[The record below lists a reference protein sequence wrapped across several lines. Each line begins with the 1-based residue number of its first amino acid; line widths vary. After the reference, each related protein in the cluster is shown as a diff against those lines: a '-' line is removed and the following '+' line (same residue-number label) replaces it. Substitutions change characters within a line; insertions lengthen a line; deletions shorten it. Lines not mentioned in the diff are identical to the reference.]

1 MRYLIMLLTGLIAF
15 SSCQNTNK
23 KEQNMNNPLL
33 GTFDTPYQAPPF
45 ESIETEHYMP
55 AFEQGME
62 KHKKEIEAIVNNSQA
77 PDFENTIA
85 AMARAGELLSRTSSV
100 FYGLNSA
107 NTNEE
112 MQGIAKE
119 ISPKMSA
126 HYDAISL
133 NPALFDRVKAV
144 YEKRDEL
151 DLTEEQAYILENE
164 YKSFI
169 RSGANLS
176 DDKKE
181 QLKEYN
187 SELSSLALEFGQNV
201 LAETN
206 NFEMVVEDKKDLA
219 GLPDGVIQ
227 AAAETAKERG
237 HEGKWVF
244 TTQKPSMLPFLQYA
258 ENRDLRKELYM
269 GYTNRGNN
277 PNEYNNKE
285 NLKKMMNLRVKRAQ
299 LLGYDTHAD
308 YRLETRMAKKP
319 ENVMNL
325 LNTVW
330 DAALP
335 IAKQE
340 RKEMQQLINQE
351 GHDFKLQSWD
361 WWYYAEKIRK
371 NKYDLDDNE
380 LRPYFEIDNVR
391 DGAFMT
397 ANKLYGINFER
408 INDIPLPHP
417 DAQAFKVTAEDG
429 AHVGVLFMDFHPR
442 SSKRGG
448 AWCGSYRRHQV
459 DKDGK
464 EVKPLSTIVCNFTK
478 PTASKP
484 ALISLDEVETLF
496 HEFGHAL
503 DGLFAQNTYPTTF
516 VARDFV
522 ELPSQIMEHWSTHPD
537 VMKEYATHYETG
549 EVIPDEL
556 IKKIENSALFNQ
568 GFVNVEFTAAALLD
582 MAYHTIE
589 EPRDFDVMTFEEDY
603 LESIGLIPEIFSR
616 YRSTYFRH
624 ITGGYDAGYY
634 SYMWSAVL
642 DNDAFEAFKETSLY
656 DRKTAER
663 FRKYV
668 LEKNGIA
675 DPDQLY
681 KKFRGREPEIEP
693 LLRNRGLTGS

>member
-1 MRYLIMLLTGLIAF
+1 MLLSGLIAIT
-15 SSCQNTNK
+15 SCQTKAKN
-23 KEQNMNNPLL
+23 EQSMDNPLL
-33 GTFDTPYQAPPF
+33 GTFDTPYQEPPF
-45 ESIETEHYMP
+45 ENIETKHYMP
-55 AFEQGME
+55 AFEQGMKE
-62 KHKKEIEAIVNNSQA
+62 HKAEIEAIVNTAEA
-77 PDFENTIA
+77 PAFENTIA
-85 AMARAGELLSRTSSV
+85 AKARSGKLLSRISSI

-112 MQGIAKE
+112 MQAIAKE
-119 ISPKMSA
+119 ISPKLSA
-126 HYDAISL
+126 HYDAITL
-133 NPALFDRVKAV
+133 NPDLFARVKTL
-144 YEKRDEL
+144 YEKRDNL
-151 DLTEEQAYILENE
+151 DLNEEQAYILENE
-164 YKSFI
+164 YKGFI

-176 DDKKE
+176 DEDKEK
-181 QLKEYN
+181 LKEYN
-187 SELSSLALEFGQNV
+187 SRLSSLALEFGQNV

-206 NFEMVVEDKKDLA
+206 NFEVVIEDKEDLA
-219 GLPDGVIQ
+219 GLSDGVIQ
-227 AAAETAKERG
+227 SAAETAKERG

-244 TTQKPSMLPFLQYA
+244 TTQKPSMIPFLQSA
-258 ENRDLRKELYM
+258 ENRELRKKLYM

-285 NLKKMMNLRVKRAQ
+285 ILKQMVNIRAKRAN
-299 LLGYDTHAD
+299 LLGYDSHAA
-308 YRLETRMAKKP
+308 YRLETRMAKEP
-319 ENVMNL
+319 ENVMDL

-335 IAKQE
+335 VAKKE
-340 RKEMQQLINQE
+340 RKEMQQLINKE

-371 NKYDLDDNE
+371 NKYDLDDSE
-380 LRPYFEIDNVR
+380 LRPYFKIDNVR

-397 ANKLYGINFER
+397 ANKLYGITFEQ
-408 INDIPLPHP
+408 IEDIPLPHP
-417 DAQAFKVTAEDG
+417 DAQAFKVTGEDG
-429 AHVGVLFMDFHPR
+429 SHVGVLFMDFHPR

-459 DKDGK
+459 TAQGK
-464 EVKPLSTIVCNFTK
+464 EVRPLSTIVCNFTK
-478 PTASKP
+478 PTASEP

-503 DGLFAQNTYPTTF
+503 DGLFAENTYPTTF

-522 ELPSQIMEHWSTHPD
+522 ELPSQVMEHWATHPE
-537 VMKEYATHYETG
+537 VMKAYATHYKTG

-556 IKKIENSALFNQ
+556 ISKIENSALFNQ

-589 EPRDFDVMTFEEDY
+589 EPKDFDVMEFEEEY
-603 LESIGLIPEIFSR
+603 LSSIGLIPEIFSR

-656 DRKTAER
+656 DRETAKR

-675 DPDQLY
+675 DPDELY
-681 KKFRGREPEIEP
+681 KKFRGQEPKIEP
-693 LLRNRGLTGS
+693 LLKNRGLMGS